1 MLNQQFGNYKFLS
14 ILGEGG
20 MATVYLAENTLLG
33 KKVAIK
39 LLKQEF
45 VHNSNIRGR
54 FLAEARHM
62 VQVSHSHI
70 ISVLDL
76 IDAGDIVAIVME
88 YVDGQS
94 LKEYLQKKGRLNDSE
109 IRTLFIQILTALQH
123 VHDSGFV
130 HRDIKP
136 SNFMLTREGSI
147 KLADFGIAKDLN
159 KKFELTETGTQMG
172 TPIYMSPEQVRDS
185 KVVDCRS
192 DIYSLGVVLYEA
204 ITGSFPFDKDYLSL
218 PEIQVCILKNKLP
231 LTHTKWDRMIQKATA
246 KNGWERYA
254 SCNAFIHDFLDETI
268 LPPPPPPPPPPPK
281 QPNTIKPITVISV
294 IAIVGLISIFSYKV
308 FFPPS
313 NKISL
318 NHQEVLKFS
327 ESDFEDLIKEIN
339 SGKTVYCSDCDTLY
353 STENFKYRFEI
364 QNQLVKEIV
373 AQKTPTDSMN
383 VNDVKGSSQVSF
395 PYSNQEIVDFLAQF
409 YEMINSGNVD
419 NFESFF
425 EPVIDQFYL
434 VSKMNRKKAKEDYE
448 DHNIKKYWSQTTYER
463 DDINIK
469 TNSEAAIVSVRVKLV
484 KTNKSDYSDKNYDI
498 LHYFSISKNLKISK
512 LKEEI
517 IRRY

>member
-1 MLNQQFGNYKFLS
+1 MFNQQIGNYLFIS

-45 VHNSNIRGR
+45 VNNTNIRGR

-62 VQVSHSHI
+62 VQVSHTHI

-109 IRTLFIQILTALQH
+109 IRTLFTQILTALQH

-159 KKFELTETGTQMG
+159 KRFELTETGTQMG

-185 KVVDCRS
+185 KDVDCRS

-268 LPPPPPPPPPPPK
+268 PPSPPPPPPK

-294 IAIVGLISIFSYKV
+294 IAIVGLISVFSYKV
-308 FFPPS
+308 IFPPS

-327 ESDFEDLIKEIN
+327 ESDFEDLIQKIN
-339 SGKTVYCSDCDTLY
+339 SGKKVDCSDCDTLY

-373 AQKTPTDSMN
+373 AEKIKPAVAKTESIKGIVSGDKVYIRKNHSINSNMVDLCNKNEPLEIIDSVELN
-383 VNDVKGSSQVSF
+383 ENKTEAIILNQTTCLVENSEVRTLLKNQAINIQEDLGYSVRFSFKDNFNGSTYYSQIDKSQVEI
-395 PYSNQEIVDFLAQF
+395 YSKW
-409 YEMINSGNVD
+409 Y
-419 NFESFF
+419 
-425 EPVIDQFYL
+425 
-434 VSKMNRKKAKEDYE
+434 
-448 DHNIKKYWSQTTYER
+448 H
-463 DDINIK
+463 
-469 TNSEAAIVSVRVKLV
+469 VR
-484 KTNKSDYSDKNYDI
+484 T
-498 LHYFSISKNLKISK
+498 SKNSVGWILGKFVKIYR
-512 LKEEI
+512 E
-517 IRRY
+517 

>member
-14 ILGEGG
+14 VLGEGG

-45 VHNSNIRGR
+45 VNNSNIRGR

-62 VQVSHSHI
+62 VQVSHAHI

-94 LKEYLQKKGRLNDSE
+94 LKEYLQQKGRLNDSE
-109 IRTLFIQILTALQH
+109 IRTLFSQILTALQH

-136 SNFMLTREGSI
+136 SNFMLTRAGSI

-159 KKFELTETGTQMG
+159 KRFEMTETGTQMG

-185 KVVDCRS
+185 KDVDCRS

-204 ITGSFPFDKDYLSL
+204 ITGSFPFDKHILSL
-218 PEIQVCILKNKLP
+218 PEIQVCILKNELP

-268 LPPPPPPPPPPPK
+268 PPLFPPPPTPPPPK

-294 IAIVGLISIFSYKV
+294 IAIVGLISVFSYKL

-313 NKISL
+313 NKISEL
-318 NHQEVLKFS
+318 
-327 ESDFEDLIKEIN
+327 
-339 SGKTVYCSDCDTLY
+339 
-353 STENFKYRFEI
+353 
-364 QNQLVKEIV
+364 
-373 AQKTPTDSMN
+373 
-383 VNDVKGSSQVSF
+383 SF
-395 PYSNQEIVDFLAQF
+395 PYAQTEIVDFLARYYQ
-409 YEMINSGNVD
+409 MINSGNID
-419 NFESFF
+419 NYETFF
-425 EPVIDQFYL
+425 EPIIDTFYRIPN
-434 VSKMNRKKAKEDYE
+434 MNSNLAKVDFED
-448 DHNIKKYWSQTTYER
+448 NNLKKYWIQITYNQN
-463 DDINIK
+463 DIVIIN
-469 TNSEAAIVSVRVKLV
+469 TNSDSANVSVRLKMV
-484 KTNKSDYSDKNYDI
+484 KTNKSDYSVKNFDI
-498 LHYFSISKNLKISK
+498 LHSFSISKNLKISK
-512 LKEEI
+512 LREKI
-517 IRRY
+517 NRIY